1 MKRFL
6 LTLIPMTLAGALNA
20 SPIVVTSPVDHLFV
34 PKGFDNN
41 DNVELM
47 VLGKFPNT
55 CFSRNKVDVKVNE
68 DKINIKI
75 TALMSNQE
83 SNCEI
88 LDVSYLENVT
98 VGNLQAG
105 QYQILVND
113 TLKEELTV
121 SESSSGSV
129 DDHMYAMVHHV
140 DLGFTG
146 GLAGSVRLVGTRPNC
161 IGLDHVE
168 IISNDKDTFSILPIM
183 KKVANDCTREKV
195 YFDYP
200 VRFNPRAV
208 QNKNILLF
216 VRTMDGKSV
225 SALIER

>member
-6 LTLIPMTLAGALNA
+6 LTLIPMTLAGALHA

-47 VLGKFPNT
+47 VSGKFPNT
-55 CFSRNKVDVKVNE
+55 CYSRNKVEVKVVE
-68 DKINIKI
+68 DKINIQI
-75 TALMSNQE
+75 SALMSDQGA
-83 SNCEI
+83 NCETF
-88 LDVSYLENVT
+88 DVSFMENVT

-105 QYQILVND
+105 QYQISVND
-113 TLKEELTV
+113 TLKEEMIV
-121 SESSSGSV
+121 SESSSDSV
-129 DDHMYAMVHHV
+129 DDHLYAMVHHV

-146 GLAGSVRLVGTRPNC
+146 GLAGDVRLVGTRPNC
-161 IGLDHVE
+161 IGLDHIE

-183 KKVANDCTREKV
+183 KKVANDCTKQKV

-200 VRFNPRAV
+200 VRFNPRAIK
-208 QNKNILLF
+208 NKKILLF

-225 SALIER
+225 SALVER